1 MQRRR
6 WLPLSLGALG
16 VFALIAVIAPS
27 ACSDNSGVGQTVK
40 SGVTSD
46 PSTAS
51 KPPISTGGTS
61 GGSDDAVKG
70 PASLYSPART
80 ELPGVFSVN
89 VPETFTDN
97 ISTFASSY
105 LFTNNQQ
112 GAQLAAQWGIIDGF
126 KAAYDPDGLEA
137 GLLSGRYYVSVE
149 TYLFDKSSGAS
160 DAYDF
165 IQNVYSSRAG
175 SEKQDAKPLG
185 IKSAGYKIIQGTV
198 GTSDQPKA
206 YYSFMFKRGN
216 VVAVVRIT
224 GAERSVSV
232 DTARDVAAIIDDR
245 MTGKRPATQPTAI
258 PTPKINIPPTPEPT
272 KAGG

>member
-1 MQRRR
+1 MARTR
-6 WLPLSLGALG
+6 WLPLILGLIG
-16 VFALIAVIAPS
+16 VFALVAVIGAS
-27 ACSDNSGVGQTVK
+27 ACSDNSVSKTIK
-40 SGVTSD
+40 SGATADASAAGK
-46 PSTAS
+46 PPKSTAGT
-51 KPPISTGGTS
+51 TGGA
-61 GGSDDAVKG
+61 DDAVPG
-70 PASLYSPART
+70 PASRYSPGVK

-97 ISTFASSY
+97 ISTFSSSY
-105 LFTNNQQ
+105 LFTGVAQ
-112 GAQLAAQWGIIDGF
+112 GQDLAKKWGIIDGF
-126 KAAYDPDGLEA
+126 KVAYDPDGLEA
-137 GLLSGRYYVSVE
+137 GLLSGRYYVAVE
-149 TYLFDKSSGAS
+149 TYLFEKSSGAS

-175 SEKQDAKPLG
+175 SEKQDAKGLG

-232 DTARDVAAIIDDR
+232 DTARQVAAIIDDR
-245 MTGKRPATQPTAI
+245 ITGKRESTQPTAI
-258 PTPKINIPPTPEPT
+258 PTPKINIPPTAEPS

>member
-1 MQRRR
+1 MGRTR
-6 WLPLSLGALG
+6 WLPLSLGLLG
-16 VFALIAVIAPS
+16 VFALVAVIAPS
-27 ACSDNSGVGQTVK
+27 ACSDNSVSKTIK
-40 SGVTSD
+40 SGVTAE

-51 KPPISTGGTS
+51 KPPKSTSGTTGGAN
-61 GGSDDAVKG
+61 DVVEG
-70 PASLYSPART
+70 PASRYSPGVK
-80 ELPGVFSVN
+80 ELPGVFTVN
-89 VPETFTDN
+89 VPQTFTDN
-97 ISTFASSY
+97 ISTFSSSY
-105 LFTNNQQ
+105 LFTGEAQ
-112 GAQLAAQWGIIDGF
+112 GQDLATKWGIIDGF

-137 GLLSGRYYVSVE
+137 GLLSGKYYVAVE
-149 TYLFDKSSGAS
+149 TYLFQKSSGAS

-175 SEKQDAKPLG
+175 SEKQDAKGLG

-206 YYSFMFKRGN
+206 YYSFMFQRGN

-232 DTARDVAAIIDDR
+232 DTAREVAAIIDDR
-245 MTGKRPATQPTAI
+245 ITGKRQSPQPTAI
-258 PTPKINIPPTPEPT
+258 PTPKISIPPSAEPS

>member
-1 MQRRR
+1 MRRTR
-6 WLPLSLGALG
+6 WLPLSLSLLG
-16 VFALIAVIAPS
+16 VFALVAVIAPS
-27 ACSDNSGVGQTVK
+27 ACSDNSVSKTIK
-40 SGVTSD
+40 SGVTAD

-51 KPPISTGGTS
+51 KPPKSTSGTT

-70 PASLYSPART
+70 PASLYSPGVK

-89 VPETFTDN
+89 VPQTFTDN

-105 LFTNNQQ
+105 LFTSNSQ
-112 GAQLAAQWGIIDGF
+112 GAQLAQQWGIIDGF

-137 GLLSGRYYVSVE
+137 GLLSGRYYVQTE

-160 DAYDF
+160 EAYDY

-175 SEKQDAKPLG
+175 SEKQDAKQLG
-185 IKSAGYKIIQGTV
+185 IKSAGYKIVEGTV
-198 GTSDQPKA
+198 GTSDQPKG

-216 VVAVVRIT
+216 VVAVVRII

-232 DTARDVAAIIDDR
+232 DTAREVAAIIDDR
-245 MTGKRPATQPTAI
+245 ITGKRPATQPTAI